1 MTTININININSS
14 TSEMALNMFRDNFA
28 HNVKVM
34 CDLMKDMM
42 VKVHGDVEFMRASC
56 RPENKDLDLLLEM
69 LDAKSCELIKENHVK
84 IEEVRALFESECG
97 CGIHHNFFDFVW
109 YSANF
114 EKLKSVP
121 NGINAFVKC
130 AMILNE
136 HYEQFAKKVE
146 DFTVN
151 GMSLVNMAN
160 YTAMLRNLGTAALR
174 LGL

>member
-14 TSEMALNMFRDNFA
+14 TSEKALNMFRDNFA

-34 CDLMKDMM
+34 RDLMTDMI
-42 VKVHGDVEFMRASC
+42 VKVQGDVEFIGASC
-56 RPENKDLDLLLEM
+56 QNKDLDMLWEM
-69 LDAKSCELIKENHVK
+69 IYTKSCELIKENHEK
-84 IEEVRALFESECG
+84 TNEVRALFESE

-109 YSANF
+109 YRANF

-146 DFTVN
+146 DYTVN

-160 YTAMLRNLGTAALR
+160 YTAQLRNMGTAARR

>member
-14 TSEMALNMFRDNFA
+14 TSEMALNMFRANFE

-34 CDLMKDMM
+34 KDLMIDMIEKVQGNHDFM
-42 VKVHGDVEFMRASC
+42 VASC
-56 RPENKDLDLLLEM
+56 RPENKDLDM
-69 LDAKSCELIKENHVK
+69 LWRMFDNKTTELIQENRAK
-84 IEEVRALFESECG
+84 TNEVRALFKSECG
-97 CGIHHNFFDFVW
+97 VEQSFFDFVW
-109 YSANF
+109 YQSHF
-114 EKLKSVP
+114 EMLKYVP

-151 GMSLVNMAN
+151 GVSLVNMAN
-160 YTAMLRNLGTAALR
+160 FTAQLRNMGTAARR

>member
-1 MTTININININSS
+1 MKTININININSS
-14 TSEMALNMFRDNFA
+14 TSEKALNMFRDNFA

-34 CDLMKDMM
+34 HDLMTDMI
-42 VKVHGDVEFMRASC
+42 VKVQGDVEFIGASC
-56 RPENKDLDLLLEM
+56 QNNDLSMLWEM
-69 LDAKSCELIKENHVK
+69 IHTKSCELIKENHEK
-84 IEEVRALFESECG
+84 TMEVRALFESE

-109 YSANF
+109 YGAKF
-114 EKLKSVP
+114 EKLKAIP

-146 DFTVN
+146 DYTVN

-160 YTAMLRNLGTAALR
+160 YTAMLRNMGTAARR

>member
-14 TSEMALNMFRDNFA
+14 TSEMALNMFRDNFD

-34 CDLMKDMM
+34 SDLMKDMI
-42 VKVHGDVEFMRASC
+42 VKVHGDVEFIGASC
-56 RPENKDLDLLLEM
+56 QNKDLEM
-69 LDAKSCELIKENHVK
+69 LYTKSCELIEENHEK
-84 IEEVRALFESECG
+84 TNEVRALFESECG
-97 CGIHHNFFDFVW
+97 IHHFFDFVW
-109 YSANF
+109 YRANF

-146 DFTVN
+146 DYTVN
-151 GMSLVNMAN
+151 GMSLVNMTN
-160 YTAMLRNLGTAALR
+160 YTAMLRNMGTAARR

>member
-14 TSEMALNMFRDNFA
+14 TSEMALNMFRANFE
-28 HNVKVM
+28 HNVRTM
-34 CDLMKDMM
+34 RDLMIDMID
-42 VKVHGDVEFMRASC
+42 KVEGNNEFMRASC
-56 RPENKDLDLLLEM
+56 LPENKDLDLLWKM
-69 LDAKSCELIKENHVK
+69 FDAKSNELIQENRAK
-84 IEEVRALFESECG
+84 TNEVRALFKSESG
-97 CGIHHNFFDFVW
+97 VQQSFFDFV
-109 YSANF
+109 YEPAHL
-114 EKLKSVP
+114 EMLKYVP

-146 DFTVN
+146 DYTVN

-160 YTAMLRNLGTAALR
+160 YTAQLRNMGTAARR

>member
-34 CDLMKDMM
+34 HDLMTDMI
-42 VKVHGDVEFMRASC
+42 VKVPGDVEFIVASC
-56 RPENKDLDLLLEM
+56 QNKDLDMLWEM
-69 LDAKSCELIKENHVK
+69 IHTKSCELIKENHEK
-84 IEEVRALFESECG
+84 TNEVRALFESE

-109 YSANF
+109 YGAKF

-136 HYEQFAKKVE
+136 HYEQLAKKVE
-146 DFTVN
+146 DYTVN

-160 YTAMLRNLGTAALR
+160 YTAMLRNMGTAARR

>member
-14 TSEMALNMFRDNFA
+14 TSEMALNMFRANFV

-34 CDLMKDMM
+34 KDLMVDMLEKIEGNKD
-42 VKVHGDVEFMRASC
+42 FMYATIYQ
-56 RPENKDLDLLLEM
+56 ENKDLDLLWEM
-69 LDAKSCELIKENHVK
+69 LDKKTVELIKENHAK
-84 IEEVRALFESECG
+84 TEEVRSLFEGECG
-97 CGIHHNFFDFVW
+97 IQHKFFDFVW
-109 YSANF
+109 YQSRF
-114 EKLKSVP
+114 EKLKYVP

-160 YTAMLRNLGTAALR
+160 YTAQLRNMDNVAR
-174 LGL
+174 RMGL

>member
-14 TSEMALNMFRDNFA
+14 TSEMAINMFRANFA
-28 HNVKVM
+28 HNVRTM
-34 CDLMKDMM
+34 CELMKDMID
-42 VKVHGDVEFMRASC
+42 KVHGNYEFMRISC
-56 RPENKDLDLLLEM
+56 RPENKDLDLLWEM
-69 LDAKSCELIKENHVK
+69 LDKKAVELIKENHAK
-84 IEEVRALFESECG
+84 TEEVRSLFEGECG
-97 CGIHHNFFDFVW
+97 IQHKFFDFVW
-109 YSANF
+109 YQSRF
-114 EKLKSVP
+114 EKLKYVP

-160 YTAMLRNLGTAALR
+160 YTAQLRNMGTAARR

>member
-14 TSEMALNMFRDNFA
+14 TTEMALDMFRDNFA
-28 HNVKVM
+28 HNVNVM
-34 CDLMKDMM
+34 RDLMADMV
-42 VKVHGDVEFMRASC
+42 VKLTGNVKFICASC
-56 RPENKDLDLLLEM
+56 QNKDLDMLWEM
-69 LDAKSCELIKENHVK
+69 FYTKNCELINENHEK
-84 IEEVRALFESECG
+84 TNEVRALFESE

-109 YSANF
+109 YQDKF
-114 EKLKSVP
+114 ENLKSVP

-146 DFTVN
+146 DYTVN
-151 GMSLVNMAN
+151 GISLVNMAN
-160 YTAMLRNLGTAALR
+160 YTAMLRNMGTVASR

>member
-34 CDLMKDMM
+34 RDLMADMI
-42 VKVHGDVEFMRASC
+42 VKVQGDVEFIVASC
-56 RPENKDLDLLLEM
+56 QNKDLDMLWEM
-69 LDAKSCELIKENHVK
+69 IYTKSCELIKENHEK
-84 IEEVRALFESECG
+84 TNEVRALFESE

-109 YSANF
+109 YGANF

-146 DFTVN
+146 DYTVN

-160 YTAMLRNLGTAALR
+160 YTAMLRNMGTAARR